1 MDNYITIKND
11 KNEEKEFEILFSFES
26 DNTNKKYITYTDY
39 SKDDNG
45 NIICYSSILEDDGKL
60 SKIDTEP
67 ELKIIDEMLNTL
79 VETTKLQYLNEEL

>member
-1 MDNYITIKND
+1 MENYITIKND

-79 VETTKLQYLNEEL
+79 VETTKLKYLNEE

>member
-45 NIICYSSILEDDGKL
+45 NIICYSSILEEDGKL

-79 VETTKLQYLNEEL
+79 VETTKLKYLNEE

>member
-45 NIICYSSILEDDGKL
+45 NIICYSSILEEDGKL

-79 VETTKLQYLNEEL
+79 VETTK

>member
-11 KNEEKEFEILFSFES
+11 KNEEKKFEILFSFES

-79 VETTKLQYLNEEL
+79 VETTKLKYLNEE

>member
-45 NIICYSSILEDDGKL
+45 NIICYSSILEEDGKL

-79 VETTKLQYLNEEL
+79 VETTKWKYLNEE

>member
-1 MDNYITIKND
+1 MENYLTIKTAQG
-11 KNEEKEFEILFSFES
+11 EEKEFEILFSFES

-45 NIICYSSILEDDGKL
+45 NIICYSSILEEDGKL

-79 VETTKLQYLNEEL
+79 VETTKLKYLNEE

>member
-79 VETTKLQYLNEEL
+79 VETTKLKYLNEE